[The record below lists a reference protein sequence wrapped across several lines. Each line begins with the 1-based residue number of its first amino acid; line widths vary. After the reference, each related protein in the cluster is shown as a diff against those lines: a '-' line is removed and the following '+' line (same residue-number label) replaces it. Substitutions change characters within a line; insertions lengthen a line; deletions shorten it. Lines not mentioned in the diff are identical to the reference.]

1 MVKKGFPHFGISQSG
16 AFIADLKNYNLPDFI
31 LTLIAK
37 ECDSDLLERGRI
49 DDRLTSMNDASLELL
64 HRVFVDCDEDKAGKY
79 GQFRFY
85 SYVSSMYHKSEILI
99 NDTIPGKSGKNHK
112 IPIAV
117 KMNGMYIAIGFN
129 KAKGG
134 SVTKKDVNKFYLVAT
149 DVKNGEHGTQLIDAV
164 LGSSVGFKGEA
175 IVELEKLSKTGQ
187 KDPEN
192 KLNFK
197 TANFENRIYSVTKC
211 WFESTNFF
219 FFTYLRYG
227 LYLKRPP
234 ASIILLIRSGNGF
247 MAYVWFF
254 VRFFISFLLVSIS
267 SSSFSEMLAYV
278 FSSISIGSK

>member
-1 MVKKGFPHFGISQSG
+1 LIKKGFPHFGISQSG

-64 HRVFVDCDEDKAGKY
+64 HRVFVDCDEDEAGKY

-117 KMNGMYIAIGFN
+117 KMNGMYVAIGFN

-134 SVTKKDVNKFYLVAT
+134 SVTKKDVNKFYLIAI

-164 LGSSVGFKGEA
+164 YGSSVGFKGEA
-175 IVELEKLSKTGQ
+175 IVELEKLSDAGQ
-187 KDPEN
+187 NDPEN

-211 WFESTNFF
+211 
-219 FFTYLRYG
+219 
-227 LYLKRPP
+227 
-234 ASIILLIRSGNGF
+234 
-247 MAYVWFF
+247 
-254 VRFFISFLLVSIS
+254 
-267 SSSFSEMLAYV
+267 
-278 FSSISIGSK
+278 